1 MFAYTSAVLSG
12 PLCGMLNLDWHKVMA
27 HAGLG
32 LADRDDNGFLVSAAE
47 YLQLWT
53 AMMELTRQLDVA
65 KFLGLRMA
73 SGPAIPVLF
82 AMSSAP
88 DFETGVTRLSAYKSL
103 FGPMAFNLER
113 TSDAFTVRVTPSEQ
127 NLSLPPTFSSP
138 QIVYLHAKT
147 MALARHR
154 FLPQKVSVPL
164 PRAERED
171 LSDVFGMVPDDGTPT
186 LSYRIADA
194 SVPFVSA
201 NPELWEATEADLQSQ
216 ALIQANE
223 ADVADRVRA
232 VMLEAFSVTDPTLAH
247 VCARL
252 GMSRSTLLRRL
263 AAEGATFQAL
273 LDETR
278 KDVALRY
285 LKKSDLN
292 NQQISHLV
300 GYRDPNAFQRAFR
313 KWTGKT
319 PLELRAKHNGRA

>member
-1 MFAYTSAVLSG
+1 
-12 PLCGMLNLDWHKVMA
+12 MLDLDWRKVIA

-47 YLQLWT
+47 YLQLWN
-53 AMMELTRQLDVA
+53 AMMDLSRQPDVA
-65 KFLGLRMA
+65 KLLGLRMA

-103 FGPMAFNLER
+103 FGPMAFDFDR
-113 TSDAFTVRVTPSEQ
+113 TPDAFTVRVIPHEQ
-127 NLSLPPTFSSP
+127 NLPLPPTFSSP

-154 FLPQKVSVPL
+154 FRPRKVSLPL
-164 PRAERED
+164 PRAEREE
-171 LSDVFGMVPDDGTPT
+171 LEDVFGTVPDDDAPT
-186 LSYRIADA
+186 LSYTIADA
-194 SVPFVSA
+194 RVPFVSA
-201 NPELWEATEADLQSQ
+201 NPDLWEATEADLQSQ
-216 ALIQANE
+216 ALIQAKE

-232 VMLEAFSVTDPTLAH
+232 VILEAFSVTDPTLAH

-252 GMSRSTLLRRL
+252 AMSRSTLLRRL
-263 AAEGATFQAL
+263 AAEGETFQVL

-278 KDVALRY
+278 RDVALRY

-300 GYRDPNAFQRAFR
+300 GYKDPNAFQRAFR

-319 PLELRAKHNGRA
+319 PLELRTKFNGRA